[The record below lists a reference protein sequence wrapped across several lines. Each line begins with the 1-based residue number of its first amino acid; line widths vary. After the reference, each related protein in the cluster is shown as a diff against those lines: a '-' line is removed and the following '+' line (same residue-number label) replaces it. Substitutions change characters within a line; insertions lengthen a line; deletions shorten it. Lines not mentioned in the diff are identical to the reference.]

1 MTGYYGQT
9 APYQQ
14 PQQTYQGNQYQ
25 YQYNY
30 YQPPQ
35 SPGSA
40 HSGQGNGS
48 KPPYVSP
55 QMRWPRAR
63 STGSGTKKNA
73 R

>member
-1 MTGYYGQT
+1 MAGYYGQA

-30 YQPPQ
+30 YQPTQ

-40 HSGQGNGS
+40 RSGQGNGS
-48 KPPYVSP
+48 KPTYVPP
-55 QMRWPRAR
+55 QTRRPRAR
-63 STGSGTKKNA
+63 STGAGAKKNA